1 MTSHDVIDVVTG
13 AIAVSLADRDIN
25 RPPGVLFDKN
35 SSTTGALFF
44 AVDNDTTRSR
54 QHTAGHGSGKLSRRG
69 PPRPFLLDDGWTTV
83 AVNGWAHP
91 PIAALTLF
99 TNFLVCVVLLRREMR
114 SPTNVLLVAMAVSD
128 TLTAVLPMPCFIRF
142 YTLGMYSEWVPYD
155 WCFAYLL
162 LTDYLP
168 TVTHT
173 ASIWLTLALAAQ
185 RYLCVCR
192 VGQSTAGSRRP
203 RVPPAAVAGRWFS
216 TVRST
221 VGLVSVVFAA
231 SFLAHGFRF
240 GEYSYQS
247 LSIPSRLAT
256 PPSPPVVVTPA
267 VGSAAPKVVRP
278 SVSGCRYDIAPF
290 LASHT
295 DAYFATYYWAR
306 VVIIHLVPSV
316 ALVTLNTALI
326 WTMRV
331 AARRR
336 KQLMS
341 QQRVSIV
348 VGGANAGSDGGNAG
362 ELINGGVTEK
372 RRRRECR
379 RLTDSNATTMM
390 LVAVVGLLLAVELP
404 LAVLLIVTIVEN
416 TFRVEIMSKRAT
428 TLATIIV
435 NFVILLSYPLNFFVY
450 CAMSRKFRETFFRL
464 FGRRCRP
471 NGANGGFDRGA
482 TSRRD
487 STEAETR
494 GATYRR
500 PSNGATFL
508 AICESAAMSPSRVLA
523 PSMPPPLQTT
533 ADAGLS
539 CAAAAAAATAGSASV
554 DQLKP
559 TLVRLVDVA
568 GNMV

>member
-1 MTSHDVIDVVTG
+1 MTSHDVIDVVTS
-13 AIAVSLADRDIN
+13 AITVSLADRDIH
-25 RPPGVLFDKN
+25 RPPAVSFDRN
-35 SSTTGALFF
+35 SSTAGALLF
-44 AVDNDTTRSR
+44 AADNDTTRTR
-54 QHTAGHGSGKLSRRG
+54 LHAAGNGGGLSRRSQLQS
-69 PPRPFLLDDGWTTV
+69 RPFLLDDGWTTV

-114 SPTNVLLVAMAVSD
+114 TPTNVLLVAMAVSD
-128 TLTAVLPMPCFIRF
+128 TLTAVLPTPCFVRF
-142 YTLGMYSEWVPYD
+142 YTLGMYSEWVPYR

-168 TVTHT
+168 TVMHT
-173 ASIWLTLALAAQ
+173 ASIWLTLALATQ

-203 RVPPAAVAGRWFS
+203 RVSSAAAAGKWFS

-221 VGLVSVVFAA
+221 VGLVGAIFAA

-240 GEYSYQS
+240 GEYKYQS
-247 LSIPSRLAT
+247 VSVLSRQST
-256 PPSPPVVVTPA
+256 TPSPAVIVTPA
-267 VGSAAPKVVRP
+267 AGSAAPRVWRP
-278 SVSGCRYDIAPF
+278 SFVSGCRYDIAPF
-290 LASHT
+290 LANHT
-295 DAYFATYYWAR
+295 DALFATYYCTR
-306 VVIIHLVPSV
+306 IVIVHLIPSV
-316 ALVTLNTALI
+316 ALVALNTALI

-336 KQLMS
+336 KQLMN

-348 VGGANAGSDGGNAG
+348 VGCANAESDCGNAG

-372 RRRRECR
+372 RCRRECR

-416 TFRVEIMSKRAT
+416 TFRVAIMSQRST
-428 TLATIIV
+428 TLATIII
-435 NFVILLSYPLNFFVY
+435 NFIIILSYPLNFFIY
-450 CAMSRKFRETFFRL
+450 CAMSRKFRETFLRL

-494 GATYRR
+494 GATLRR

-508 AICESAAMSPSRVLA
+508 AICESATMSPSRVLA
-523 PSMPPPLQTT
+523 SSVPPLQVTT
-533 ADAGLS
+533 DASLS
-539 CAAAAAAATAGSASV
+539 CAAATIAAATAA